1 MKESPILF
9 SGEMV
14 QAILDGRKTMTR
26 RVVKPQPYESR
37 GSWLWEPPHRC
48 CVKNDIVCDMAD
60 NSGGD
65 GDPLTWC
72 RFQVGDRLWV
82 RETWRPWWDEDP
94 PAGTG
99 LYCVVQYRSDMAIAK
114 PGDIP
119 GTPDIPDEE
128 TGHRFAAA
136 CDMAPVETWRPSIFM
151 PRWASRLLLEVTDVR
166 VQRVQDIS
174 EEDAKAE
181 GVLPVH
187 SNMGDTASCIGG
199 FYFIWGEI
207 NEKRGYGWDVNPW
220 VWAVS
225 FKVLP

>member
-82 RETWRPWWDEDP
+82 RETWQLNAWGGSSDYVAIRYRADNSISKPIE
-94 PAGTG
+94 G
-99 LYCVVQYRSDMAIAK
+99 VQRSL
-114 PGDIP
+114 IP
-119 GTPDIPDEE
+119 KNG
-128 TGHRFAAA
+128 GG
-136 CDMAPVETWRPSIFM
+136 VSWKWRPSIHM
-151 PRWASRLLLEVTDVR
+151 PRWASRLTLEITDVR
-166 VQRVQDIS
+166 AERLNAIS

-181 GVLPVH
+181 GFQATQNERGEG
-187 SNMGDTASCIGG
+187 STAVDW
-199 FYFIWGEI
+199 FRNLWDRI
-207 NEKRGYGWDVNPW
+207 NGKRFPWAANPW
-220 VWAVS
+220 CWAIS
-225 FKVLP
+225 FRRLESET